1 MQKHTL
7 FFKNKQQIMF
17 KKIFSVAVLALAL
30 TACTGDY
37 TDWAQPE
44 QNAPVEAIQGKLNA
58 NATSYEVDL
67 NNEGETV
74 KLFDVDATLFPENTT
89 IESYKVNL
97 ANENGGSYD
106 VYADAEGYV
115 KTEDLNNAVIYL
127 FNREVV
133 GRYLSAT
140 VSTNATVKGQQG
152 EAVVAYT
159 ADSFHVTL
167 TCIAP
172 KFEPYIYF
180 IGATDGWSKA
190 EQRLVSDDN
199 GGYTGYIYCADP
211 NNWGNQFKFQRV
223 AGDWGTEINN
233 SFFTEYVGA
242 AEDCGGNIGVNAG
255 EGVYYFDLNLSAGRI
270 SATKVEVM
278 GIIGDFNGWSGDA
291 VMTWDAA
298 NFCYVCETP
307 GINAN
312 GWKFRVN
319 SDWGLNL
326 GGATLDNLYNNG
338 ENLTAV
344 GNVVKLYPCR
354 VNSDNIYCTVE

>member
-1 MQKHTL
+1 
-7 FFKNKQQIMF
+7 MF
-17 KKIFSVAVLALAL
+17 KKIFPVAVLALAL
-30 TACTGDY
+30 TACTDDY

-44 QNAPVEAIQGKLNA
+44 QNAPVEAVEGKLNA
-58 NATSYEVDL
+58 NVHTIEIDL

-74 KLFDVDATLFPENTT
+74 KLFDVDATLLPENTT
-89 IESYKVNL
+89 IEGYKVTL
-97 ANENGGSYD
+97 TNENGGAYD
-106 VYADAEGYV
+106 VYADAEGNV
-115 KTEDLNNAVIYL
+115 KTEDLNNAVINL

-133 GRYLSAT
+133 ARDLGVIISA
-140 VSTNATVKGQQG
+140 NATVKGQQG
-152 EAVVAYT
+152 EAVVFYT
-159 ADSFHVTL
+159 DTNAPFHVRL

-172 KFEPYIYF
+172 KFEPFIYF
-180 IGATDGWSKA
+180 IGATDGWTNA

-211 NNWGNQFKFQRV
+211 NNWGNQFKFLRV

-242 AEDCGGNIGVNAG
+242 AEDCGGNIGVSAG
-255 EGVYYFDLNLSAGRI
+255 EGVYYFDLNLSTGRI
-270 SATKVEVM
+270 SATKVEAM
-278 GIIGDFNGWSGDA
+278 GIIGDFNGWAGDA
-291 VMTWDAA
+291 FMTWDAA
-298 NFCYVCETP
+298 NFCYVCNNP

-338 ENLTAV
+338 DNLTAV
-344 GNVVKLYPCR
+344 GDVVKLYPCR

>member
-1 MQKHTL
+1 
-7 FFKNKQQIMF
+7 MF

-30 TACTGDY
+30 TACTDDY

-58 NATSYEVDL
+58 NATSFEVDL

-172 KFEPYIYF
+172 KYSEYLWTP
-180 IGATDGWSKA
+180 GNGNGWNQGNSDLLWSPNADGI
-190 EQRLVSDDN
+190 
-199 GGYTGYIYCADP
+199 YTGFVYVD
-211 NNWGNQFKFQRV
+211 GGFKFTNAPDWDHTNYGGSLEAID
-223 AGDWGTEINN
+223 AG
-233 SFFTEYVGA
+233 
-242 AEDCGGNIGVNAG
+242 GGDLSL
-255 EGVYYFDLNLSAGRI
+255 EKGVYYFTVDLVHGTA
-270 SATKVEVM
+270 SATKIEYVSL
-278 GIIGDFNGWSGDA
+278 IGDFNGWGSDTD
-291 VMTWDAA
+291 MTWNEGDHCYEVSGAGVTAA
-298 NFCYVCETP
+298 
-307 GINAN
+307 
-312 GWKFRVN
+312 GWKFRFN
-319 SDWGLNL
+319 HDWGLNL
-326 GGATLDNLYNNG
+326 GGATLDNLVPNG
-338 ENLTAV
+338 DNICVA
-344 GNVVKLYPCR
+344 GNTVKLYPFYR
-354 VNSDNIYCTVE
+354 SGGVKPHCTVE